1 MDSIKNYLINN
12 TEDFINEQEKI
23 LIKNEFHP
31 FNDILE
37 EKQNRNSNNTH
48 ILSQM

>member
-1 MDSIKNYLINN
+1 MDTIKNYLINN
-12 TEDFINEQEKI
+12 TEDFINGQEKL

-37 EKQNRNSNNTH
+37 QEQNRNSNNTR